1 MLGIWRTHAE
11 YQRYLV
17 DALTKEKTRNPQSMA
32 DYEETILKL
41 YSLNMDSV
49 KTDFA
54 DRFSPTGRPSNFQ
67 PEMFRT
73 FILMADQRVAGI
85 EEWRKKAVAT
95 PIFCA
100 LIGVEP
106 NDFPGASTLRD
117 FITRL
122 WLADAPD
129 RLKNIE
135 AKPREKHGK
144 NKKPPKNPGII
155 KELADKALEGA
166 TFDEIPEQLL
176 QTLFAKVAVQPSI
189 DAGLIEDP
197 EKLIMSGDGTVI
209 QSHASPRGTATE
221 LPDQRRFADP
231 QARWLWDSY
240 HEHWAYGYM
249 GYFFFN
255 PQPCAQA

>member
-11 YQRYLV
+11 YQRFLV
-17 DALTKEKTRNPQSMA
+17 DALLKEKTRNPQSLA

-41 YSLNMDSV
+41 YSLNLDSV

-54 DRFSPTGRPSNFQ
+54 ERFSVTGRPSNFQ
-67 PEMFRT
+67 PEMFRA
-73 FILMADQRVAGI
+73 FILMADQKVAGI
-85 EEWRKKAVAT
+85 EEWRKRAIAT

-106 NDFPGASTLRD
+106 RDFPGASTLRD

-122 WLADAPD
+122 WLEDAPE
-129 RLKNIE
+129 RIKNVE
-135 AKPREKHGK
+135 TKPREKHGK

-155 KELADKALEGA
+155 KILADKALEGA

-176 QTLFAKVAVQPSI
+176 QTLFTKVAVQPSI

-197 EKLIMSGDGTVI
+197 GKLIVSGDGTVI
-209 QSHASPRGTATE
+209 QSHASPRGAATE
-221 LPDQRRFADP
+221 APDQRRLTDP

-240 HEHWAYGYM
+240 HEQWVYGYM

-255 PQPCAQA
+255 QQSCAQA